1 MTARILPL
9 DSDDHQV
16 TQSLLPWYING
27 TLEEAESSR
36 VQAHLAQ
43 CPRCQAD
50 AAWQDELRAV
60 PADADP
66 ADPAGAV
73 GRDWAA
79 LRSRLDARPVAARR
93 PPFAA
98 RWRWTRWLP
107 LAVGVQVA
115 LAGVLVL
122 ALFHTTPQTEPYRT
136 LGAATS
142 AAAANALVVF
152 RADATEAQI
161 RHALRASDARLVG
174 GPTVTDAY
182 LLHVAG
188 LAPQTLARLRAQ
200 PAVLRVESLESEG
213 PR

>member
-27 TLEEAESSR
+27 TLEEAEASR

-50 AAWQDELRAV
+50 AAWQDGLRAV
-60 PADADP
+60 PADV
-66 ADPAGAV
+66 DPAGAV

-93 PPFAA
+93 APVAA

-122 ALFHTTPQTEPYRT
+122 AVFHSTQPAEPYRT

-152 RADATEAQI
+152 RVDATEAQI

-188 LAPQTLARLRAQ
+188 LGPQTLARLRAQ
-200 PAVLRVESLESEG
+200 PAVLRVESLESDG
-213 PR
+213 PQ